1 MKADYLI
8 MRPLLL
14 RGFVFIW
21 FINLH
26 PGLNVT
32 KPKNE
37 DLLIINYEHEDNIRL
52 QSDSVTIDFYL
63 LAIN

>member
-14 RGFVFIW
+14 RGFVFI
-21 FINLH
+21 NLH
-26 PGLNVT
+26 PSLNVT